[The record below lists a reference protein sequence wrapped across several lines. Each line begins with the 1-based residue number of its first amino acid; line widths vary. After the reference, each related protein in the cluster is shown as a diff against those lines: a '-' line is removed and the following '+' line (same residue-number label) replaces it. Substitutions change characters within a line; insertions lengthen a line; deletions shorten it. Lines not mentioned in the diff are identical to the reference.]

1 MNSTLKIQKQNTK
14 KSQNLSNYN
23 LRSKALKNKEK
34 SPRTTRPKRAVTV
47 LKGLVLNKN
56 QRLINNDNN
65 NNSSNVSRISSVSNL
80 NSMISE
86 SSRILVN
93 NNNGSGTND
102 NLNTNDNNR
111 LSASF
116 YNEFKLSCTII

>member
-34 SPRTTRPKRAVTV
+34 SPRITRPKRAVTV

-56 QRLINNDNN
+56 QRLINNDN
-65 NNSSNVSRISSVSNL
+65 NVSRISSVSNL